1 MLTRLHA
8 YMLTAIALILYTA
21 LMIALIIRAMRRF
34 YGGYSCSFGHT
45 REYSLRRST
54 SMLMECWSG
63 RWKMPVEFFGEL
75 SERGSGFL
83 RVLSTAKLDARR
95 RNPPSPF

>member
-34 YGGYSCSFGHT
+34 YGGYSCSIGHT
-45 REYSLRRST
+45 REHSLRRST
-54 SMLMECWSG
+54 DMLMEYWSG
-63 RWKMPVEFFGEL
+63 RWNMHVRLCFYTRSATHL
-75 SERGSGFL
+75 VVIYFL
-83 RVLSTAKLDARR
+83 NSVSA
-95 RNPPSPF
+95 